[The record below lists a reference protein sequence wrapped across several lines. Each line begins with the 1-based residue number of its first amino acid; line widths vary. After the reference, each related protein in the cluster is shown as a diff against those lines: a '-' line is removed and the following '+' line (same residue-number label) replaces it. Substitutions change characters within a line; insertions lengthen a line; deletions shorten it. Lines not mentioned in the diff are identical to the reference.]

1 MNLMTMIIRFTL
13 ILIAL
18 ELMLCVKA
26 LSQSDISM
34 ATHWYNRAN
43 YNPASIART
52 EYIYL
57 FSNVREQ
64 WTGIDGAPRV
74 FNVQASQF
82 FNYMNSAFGI
92 SLVGDRIGVT
102 QAYNPM
108 LTYAYRIS
116 NERDWAFSMG
126 LSAGV
131 FTRFTFGSRYE
142 ALTIVD
148 PAIVYDKNSIT
159 RPDANVGFEYQS
171 TYFVVSLSS
180 THLFSIGKSDNLF
193 LNANHRYGS
202 VIFKNTN
209 PNMFNYHVGI
219 QVINRDNYTVYEG
232 NAGVRFKH
240 QTGLVKGPREIF
252 DLGMTYRSSRSMT
265 FLFGI
270 NLARDFRI
278 GYAYD
283 HSFIPGYYPNGTH
296 ELMLEIRIPSKISST
311 HCICEAQGY
320 WYH

>member
-1 MNLMTMIIRFTL
+1 MSHKFTIVLIIA
-13 ILIAL
+13 AL
-18 ELMLCVKA
+18 FPGVKVLA
-26 LSQSDISM
+26 QADISM

-57 FSNVREQ
+57 FSNVRQQ
-64 WTGIDGAPRV
+64 WTGVEGAPRV

-82 FNYMNSAFGI
+82 FNYMHSAFGI

-108 LTYAYRIS
+108 VTYAYRIS

-131 FTRFTFGSRYE
+131 FTRFTDGSLY
-142 ALTIVD
+142 D
-148 PAIVYDKNSIT
+148 PVTPIDPSIVYDKNSIT

-180 THLFSIGKSDNLF
+180 THLFSIGKPENLF

-202 VIFKNTN
+202 VIYKNTN
-209 PNMFNYHVGI
+209 SEMFNYHFGVQI
-219 QVINRDNYTVYEG
+219 INRKDLTIFEG
-232 NAGVRFKH
+232 NAGIRFKR
-240 QTGLVKGPREIF
+240 QTGKVAGPKEIF
-252 DLGMTYRSSRSMT
+252 DIGMTLRSTQSMT
-265 FLFGI
+265 LLFGV
-270 NLARDFRI
+270 NLTRDFRV

-283 HSFIPGYYPNGTH
+283 QSFIPGYYPNGTH
-296 ELMLEIRIPSKISST
+296 ELMLEYRIPSKISST
-311 HCICEAQGY
+311 HCICESQGY